1 MHALL
6 VLLYVL
12 LFLIAAAE
20 ILTAR
25 KSVSY
30 KLLWL
35 LIVLLLP
42 VVGVIMYFVVGR
54 DMTGTRF

>member
-1 MHALL
+1 MLALI
-6 VLLYVL
+6 YVL

-42 VVGVIMYFVVGR
+42 VVGVVIYYLVGR
-54 DMTGTRF
+54 DVPNYN